1 MARKRFLIF
10 DIETVWD
17 RALLAQVFGLA
28 PEITFDALREQV
40 TAKYSSGFPPPLF
53 HVPVCIALI
62 DVDPDSCRV
71 INAAV
76 LESNDEKALLQQFW
90 KVVKYR
96 KGNTPVRS
104 TLVHFNGRGFDLP
117 VIFYRSMKYRLQI
130 VAPEDRSRYSFEFS
144 HDLCDDLSD
153 FGASSRISLDALSK
167 MLGLPGKTETHGWQ
181 VEELYEKG
189 ELARIRDYC
198 MDDALSTFYIWL
210 TLRYVR
216 GQMPEE
222 KYREA
227 YDSAAEVV
235 RDSRARTDTF
245 FSSGT

>member
-10 DIETVWD
+10 DIETIWD
-17 RALLAQVFGLA
+17 RALLAQVFGLG
-28 PEITFDALREQV
+28 PDITVDALRDQV
-40 TAKYSSGFPPPLF
+40 NAKYSSGFPPPLF
-53 HVPVCIALI
+53 HIPVCIALI

-117 VIFYRSMKYRLQI
+117 VLYYRSMKYRLQI
-130 VAPEDRSRYSFEFS
+130 VTPEDRSRYSFEFS

-227 YDSAAEVV
+227 FDSAAEIV